1 MKNNLW
7 LILPLCCLLFW
18 PALIASPAAAA
29 TEAQGPEVQESETQG
44 LSAEEFRDPDALAEL
59 KKATDFLVAQP
70 RFSFTARIFYDVIQ
84 DDGRRL
90 QFEKTGEITLQR
102 PGQLFVESRHDDGLW
117 RKLWYQG
124 ETLSIADLSKNL
136 HTQVKAPPTI
146 DGTLDMLEELIRE
159 PQPLADLLYSDL
171 SHLEEHAIEAD
182 VVGDSLLQDLP
193 CVHLAFRGET
203 IDWQIWVEQ
212 GESPFIRKVAVS
224 YREAPGN
231 PQYVALIN
239 DWKTPK
245 NFSDKTFQFTVP
257 QDSQW
262 IKVLTSIPRQPRQGG
277 QP

>member
-1 MKNNLW
+1 MKRNFKGAAL
-7 LILPLCCLLFW
+7 LCCLFVWTALAVA
-18 PALIASPAAAA
+18 PASAA
-29 TEAQGPEVQESETQG
+29 EAEGPEADASSV
-44 LSAEEFRDPDALAEL
+44 ADFRDPEALAEL

-70 RFSFTARIFYDVIQ
+70 RFNFTARIFYDVIQ

-102 PGQLFVESRHDDGLW
+102 PNQLYVESRHDDGTW

-136 HTQVKAPPTI
+136 HTQVKAPPST
-146 DGTLDMLEELIRE
+146 DETLDMLEDLIRE

-171 SHLEEHAIEAD
+171 GHLEEHAIEAD
-182 VVGDSLLQDLP
+182 VVGDSILDGQP

-212 GESPFIRKVAVS
+212 SGTPFIRKVALS

-239 DWKTPK
+239 DWETPGK
-245 NFSDKTFQFTVP
+245 YSDKVFKFAAP
-257 QDSQW
+257 KDSQW
-262 IKVLTSIPRQPRQGG
+262 IKVLMSAPRLSKEGG